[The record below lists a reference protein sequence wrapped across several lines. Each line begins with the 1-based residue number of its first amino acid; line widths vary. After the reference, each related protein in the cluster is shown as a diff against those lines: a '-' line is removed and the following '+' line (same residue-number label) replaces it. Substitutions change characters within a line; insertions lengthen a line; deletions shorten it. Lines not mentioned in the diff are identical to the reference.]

1 LTDRTLTDKSFVK
14 QSDTNTNTNTL
25 AAEAADVVRKVK
37 RHIEQD
43 GCVCCKEALS
53 SSSS

>member
-1 LTDRTLTDKSFVK
+1 MVDNVLADKSFSK
-14 QSDTNTNTNTL
+14 ESNTNTL
-25 AAEAADVVRKVK
+25 AAEAADLVRKVK

-53 SSSS
+53 SP